1 MKFFSVTAPAPAEL
15 SAICGCAVA
24 LVLSTAS
31 TLSTGQTMK
40 VKGGQE
46 FKTAAG
52 PCKPLPATAV
62 KPVPSTQ
69 LRVAP
74 SSAAKV
80 PPPKSSTPALLL
92 PVASTT
98 WNILPNNGLEYC
110 VNAGV
115 INDGSSLSGAP
126 LTLTLNDYR
135 ISGDTSYRQEFPA
148 NLDGTTTF
156 PPHVS
161 TPLRTSVLGQPIAA
175 HSAAAAPDAWCTT
188 LTDWRKR
195 PHLQLTL
202 TAPGSTQPVSCFVE
216 FQEKTR
222 SGTPQQ

>member
-1 MKFFSVTAPAPAEL
+1 MKFFSVAAPAPAEW

-31 TLSTGQTMK
+31 TPLTGQTMK

-46 FKTAAG
+46 FKIAAG

-62 KPVPSTQ
+62 KPAPSPQ
-69 LRVAP
+69 LRGAP
-74 SSAAKV
+74 SGSAKM
-80 PPPKSSTPALLL
+80 PPFGSSTSALLL
-92 PVASTT
+92 PAASTT

-115 INDGSSLSGAP
+115 VNDGAIPSGAP

-135 ISGDTSYRQEFPA
+135 SSGDASYRQEFPA

-161 TPLRTSVLGQPIAA
+161 APPRTSVLTQPVLA
-175 HSAAAAPDAWCTT
+175 HSAAAAPGPWCTT
-188 LTDWRKR
+188 LTDWRRR

-202 TAPGSTQPVSCFVE
+202 TAPGNTQPVTCFVE
-216 FQEKTR
+216 FQEKVWG
-222 SGTPQQ
+222 GTPQQ